1 MNLADKIKQA
11 YFGGNQA
18 DLSKEVSATD
28 VKSVA
33 QVFGRELANSQNTL
47 SPAMMCKAQGLGL
60 SR

>member
-33 QVFGRELANSQNTL
+33 QVLAANWQILKTHCL
-47 SPAMMCKAQGLGL
+47 RQ
-60 SR
+60 